1 MKQLSV
7 LDAAFLYL
15 ESPEMPMHVGALH
28 LLELP
33 DGYADDYAQAVRD
46 HFAARLHLAPVLT
59 RRVFWVPFDLTPPV
73 WKEGVAVD
81 LDWHVKSVK
90 LPRPGNLAQLE
101 KFVGETHATLMDRS
115 RPMWEFYVITGLSK
129 AFGKNVV
136 GLYSKLHHAAIDGK
150 AGVALAN
157 LILDVSAVPR
167 ELPAASAR
175 KRPRQNLRIGMAELI
190 GGALSHQ
197 LDQAGKLL
205 KTLPVAVTTLTK
217 MAGTSVAQALAG
229 KGKGE
234 SEGLGAGNWQ
244 FGPRTHFNKSVSTSR
259 AFAIA
264 TVSLPELKA
273 LGKTVGATINDL
285 VMLLVSGG
293 LRRYLK
299 TYGPLPRKSLTAA
312 VPVSLRAE
320 GDTSSNTQATMT
332 VMTLATHL
340 NDPMKRLAAI
350 KQATAAMK
358 DSMGKMKDWMP
369 TDLPALGLPW
379 LMQAAAKLYGK
390 AKVADYI
397 PPIANVVI
405 SNVPGPQVQLYLA
418 GARMLAYH
426 PVSIVVH
433 GVGLNV
439 TVQSYHGALDFGCIA
454 CGEAMPDVH
463 EFAQAIEAEF
473 EELLA
478 LAGQAHDAKPH
489 RIVAKKSPGK
499 ASKKTART

>member
-33 DGYADDYAQAVRD
+33 DGYEGDYAQAVRD
-46 HFAARLHLAPVLT
+46 HFAARLHLAPVLA

-90 LPRPGNLAQLE
+90 LPKPGNLAQLE
-101 KFVGETHATLMDRS
+101 KFVGETHAKLMDRS

-157 LILDVSAVPR
+157 LILDISAVPR
-167 ELPAASAR
+167 EVPAASAR
-175 KRPRQNLRIGMAELI
+175 KKSRQNLRIGMAELI

-205 KTLPVAVTTLTK
+205 KTLPVAVTTLSK
-217 MAGTSVAQALAG
+217 MVGASAAEALAAKR
-229 KGKGE
+229 KGDPE
-234 SEGLGAGNWQ
+234 SAGNWQ
-244 FGPRTHFNKSVSTSR
+244 FGPRTHFNKSVSATRS
-259 AFAIA
+259 FAIA

-273 LGKTVGATINDL
+273 LGKAVGATINDL

-299 TYGPLPRKSLTAA
+299 KYGPLPRKSLTAA

-332 VMTLATHL
+332 VLTLATHL

-350 KQATAAMK
+350 KQATVAMK
-358 DSMGKMKDWMP
+358 DSMGKVKDWMP

-390 AKVADYI
+390 AKVADRM
-397 PPIANVVI
+397 PPIANLVI

-439 TVQSYHGALDFGCIA
+439 TVQSYNGALDFGCIA
-454 CGEAMPDVH
+454 CGEAMPDIH

-473 EELLA
+473 EELLT
-478 LAGQAHDAKPH
+478 LAGQAHDAKPQGH
-489 RIVAKKSPGK
+489 VAKKSLKKP
-499 ASKKTART
+499 SKNSARP